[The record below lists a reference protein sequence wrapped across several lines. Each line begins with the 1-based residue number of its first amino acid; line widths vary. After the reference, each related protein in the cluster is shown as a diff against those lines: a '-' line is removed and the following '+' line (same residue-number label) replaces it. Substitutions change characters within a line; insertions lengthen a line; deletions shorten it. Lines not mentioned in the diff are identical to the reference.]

1 MDLKDHLRVLAERI
15 GKLKDNIKTEE
26 ATKNAFIMPF
36 LQALGYDVFD
46 PTEVVP
52 EYVAD
57 IGTKKGEKVDYAIMK
72 DDKPVILIE
81 CKHWAQKLEIHDN
94 QLLRYFTTSKA
105 RFGILTNGI
114 RYKFYT
120 DLVES
125 NVMDTT
131 PFLEVDISDLKEAQI
146 EEVKKFHKSY
156 FDIANILNTASEL
169 KYVGEIKSILV
180 NEFKTPSDDFVRF
193 FAQKVFKGRVTEK
206 VMAQFGEFVKKSV
219 QGVLTDHI
227 QDRLKS
233 ALDTEKASVQQPE
246 AIVATPAEP
255 VSLLVTTEDELEGFR
270 IIKSILRIKVTTD
283 RIFYRDTQS
292 YFNILLDDTH
302 RKTLCRLYFNNSAR
316 KQIAFMVDKKE
327 VKHELANLDSIYD
340 HSETL
345 ISILE
350 AFLAKDK

>member
-1 MDLKDHLRVLAERI
+1 MDFKDQLRVLGERI
-15 GKLKDNIKTEE
+15 GKLKENIKTEE

-81 CKHWAQKLEIHDN
+81 CKHWAQKLEVHDN
-94 QLLRYFTTSKA
+94 QLLRYFTVSKA

-120 DLVES
+120 DLVEP

-131 PFLEVDISDLKEAQI
+131 PFLEVDMSDIKETQI

-156 FDIANILNTASEL
+156 FDVANILTTASEL

-180 NEFKTPSDDFVRF
+180 NEFKSPSDDFVRF

-206 VMAQFGEFVKKSV
+206 VMLQFGEFVKKSV

-227 QDRLKS
+227 QDRLKT
-233 ALDTEKASVQQPE
+233 ALDTEKASAQQPE
-246 AIVATPAEP
+246 PIAPAPAEP
-255 VSLLVTTEDELEGFR
+255 TSLIVTTEEELEGFR
-270 IIKSILRIKVTTD
+270 IVKSILRTKVATE
-283 RIFYRDTQS
+283 RIAYRDTQS
-292 YFNILLDDTH
+292 YCNILLDDTI
-302 RKTLCRLYFNNSAR
+302 RKTICRLYFNTSK
-316 KQIAFMVDKKE
+316 KQIAFLQDKKE
-327 VKHELANLDSIYD
+327 VKHELANLDSIYN

-345 ISILE
+345 VSIVE
-350 AFLAKDK
+350 TFLTKDK

>member
-1 MDLKDHLRVLAERI
+1 MDLKDQLRVLGERI
-15 GKLKDNIKTEE
+15 HKLKENIKTEE

-72 DDKPVILIE
+72 DNKPVILIE
-81 CKHWAQKLEIHDN
+81 CKHWVQKLEVHDN

-120 DLVES
+120 DLVET
-125 NVMDTT
+125 NIMDTT
-131 PFLEVDISDLKEAQI
+131 PFLEVDMSDMKDTQI

-156 FDIANILNTASEL
+156 FDIANILTTASEL

-180 NEFKTPSDDFVRF
+180 AEFKSPSDDFVRF

-206 VMAQFGEFVKKSV
+206 VMMQFGEFVKKSI

-227 QDRLKS
+227 QDRLKT
-233 ALDTEKASVQQPE
+233 ALDTEKAAAQSPE
-246 AIVATPAEP
+246 PTILATESAPT
-255 VSLLVTTEDELEGFR
+255 SLVVTTEEELEGFR
-270 IIKSILRIKVTTD
+270 IVKSILRTKVATE

-292 YFNILLDDTH
+292 YFNILLDDTI
-302 RKTLCRLYFNNSAR
+302 RKTICRLYLNST
-316 KQIAFMVDKKE
+316 KKSIAFLIDKKE
-327 VKHELANLDSIYD
+327 TKYELLNLDTIYN
-340 HSETL
+340 HSEML
-345 ISILE
+345 ISVVE
-350 AFLAKDK
+350 NFLIKDK